1 MNYRRTRAVFI
12 KELHHIVRDRLS
24 LGLALAIPV
33 MMLLLFGFAL
43 SLDVERI
50 PTLVYDQDG
59 TPASRDVVR
68 QFQGSRYFEI
78 RGFASD
84 YAAIERDI
92 DRSRIL
98 TGIVIPRGFGGD
110 IASGKG
116 ASVQLLMDG
125 SDSNTS
131 AIAKGY
137 AESIVRTYAAQIQIS
152 SRGVRRSTPALSATR
167 VAPAPSAVD
176 ARIRVWY
183 NSSLRSRNY
192 VVPGL
197 IAVILMTMSGQL
209 TSLTIAREWEMGTME
224 QLLSTPLRPTELV
237 AGKMFA
243 YFIVG
248 LTDAVIAMIIGV
260 GVFSVPFRGSAL
272 LLGVSTCLFLCVV
285 LFWGIFISSAVRN
298 QIQAFQ
304 LGMLTTFLPGMLL
317 SGFMFSIDTMPVVLQ
332 ALSHIVPA
340 RYFVV
345 ILKGLFLKGAG
356 IDIIGNQILFLLL
369 FAVVVFGLAVRKLK
383 RQKVA

>member
-1 MNYRRTRAVFI
+1 VNYRRTRAVFI

-24 LGLALAIPV
+24 LALALAIPV

-43 SLDVERI
+43 SLDVENI
-50 PTLVYDQDG
+50 PTLVFDQDG
-59 TPASRDVVR
+59 TPASRELVR
-68 QFQGSRYFEI
+68 RFQGSRYFEI

-84 YAAIERDI
+84 YAEIERDI
-92 DRSRIL
+92 DSSRIL
-98 TGIVIPRGFGGD
+98 AGIVIPRGFGGD
-110 IASGKG
+110 IAAGRG

-137 AESIVRTYAAQIQIS
+137 AESIVRIYAAHIQIS
-152 SRGVRRSTPALSATR
+152 IRGVRPSSAATP
-167 VAPAPSAVD
+167 AVD
-176 ARIRVWY
+176 AQIRVWY
-183 NSSLRSRNY
+183 NSSLRSKNY

-197 IAVILMTMSGQL
+197 IAVILMTMAGQL

-224 QLLSTPLRPTELV
+224 QLLSTPLRPSELV
-237 AGKMFA
+237 AGKMLA

-248 LTDAVIAMIIGV
+248 MADSVIALIIGV

-298 QIQAFQ
+298 QVQAFQ

-317 SGFMFSIDTMPVVLQ
+317 SGFMFAIDTMPAPLQ
-332 ALSHIVPA
+332 AISYIVPA
-340 RYFVV
+340 RYFVT
-345 ILKGLFLKGAG
+345 ILKDLFLKGAG
-356 IDIIGNQILFLLL
+356 LGIIGNQILFLLL
-369 FAVVVFGLAVRKLK
+369 FAVVVFGLAIRKLK

>member
-1 MNYRRTRAVFI
+1 MNFRRTRAVFI
-12 KELHHIVRDRLS
+12 KELNHIVRDRLS
-24 LGLALAIPV
+24 LALAIAIPI

-43 SLDVERI
+43 SLDVDRI

-59 TPASRDVVR
+59 TPASRELVR
-68 QFQGSRYFEI
+68 RFEGSRYFDI

-98 TGIVIPRGFGGD
+98 AGIVIPRGFGGD
-110 IASGKG
+110 IAAGKG

-131 AIAKGY
+131 GIAKGY
-137 AESIVRTYAAQIQIS
+137 AESIVRIYAAQVRIS
-152 SRGVRRSTPALSATR
+152 SRGVQRS
-167 VAPAPSAVD
+167 APAVD
-176 ARIRVWY
+176 AHIRVWY
-183 NSSLRSRNY
+183 NSSLRSKNY

-197 IAVILMTMSGQL
+197 IAVILMTMAGQL

-224 QLLSTPLRPTELV
+224 QLLSTPLRPSELV
-237 AGKMFA
+237 AGKMLA

-248 LTDAVIAMIIGV
+248 LADAVIAIVIGV
-260 GVFSVPFRGSAL
+260 GVFAVPFRGSVL
-272 LLGVSTCLFLCVV
+272 LLGASTCLFLCVV

-304 LGMLTTFLPGMLL
+304 LGMLSTFLPGMLL
-317 SGFMFSIDTMPVVLQ
+317 SGFMFSIDTMPAPLQ
-332 ALSHIVPA
+332 AISYIVPA

-356 IDIIGNQILFLLL
+356 LGIIGNQILFLML
-369 FAVVVFGLAVRKLK
+369 FAVVVFALAVRKLK
-383 RQKVA
+383 QQKVA

>member
-1 MNYRRTRAVFI
+1 MNYRRTRAVFV
-12 KELHHIVRDRLS
+12 KELNHIVRDRLS
-24 LGLALAIPV
+24 LALALAIPV
-33 MMLLLFGFAL
+33 MMLLLFGYAL

-50 PTLVYDQDG
+50 PTLIYDQDG
-59 TPASRDVVR
+59 TPASRELAR
-68 QFQGSRYFEI
+68 QFHGSRYFEI

-92 DRSRIL
+92 DRGRIL
-98 TGIVIPRGFGGD
+98 TGIVIPIGFGGD
-110 IASGKG
+110 IAAGKG

-131 AIAKGY
+131 AIARGY
-137 AESIVRTYAAQIQIS
+137 AESIVRKYSAQIQV
-152 SRGVRRSTPALSATR
+152 RGGTVQRS
-167 VAPAPSAVD
+167 APAVD
-176 ARIRVWY
+176 AQIRVWY

-197 IAVILMTMSGQL
+197 IAVILMTMAGQL

-224 QLLSTPLRPTELV
+224 QLLSTPLRPSELV

-248 LTDAVIAMIIGV
+248 LADAIIVLVIGV

-272 LLGVSTCLFLCVV
+272 LLGASTCLFLCVV
-285 LFWGIFISSAVRN
+285 LFWGILISSATRN
-298 QIQAFQ
+298 QIMAFQ
-304 LGMLTTFLPGMLL
+304 LGMLTTFLPGFLL
-317 SGFMFSIDTMPVVLQ
+317 SGFMFSIDTMPAPLQ
-332 ALSHIVPA
+332 AISRIVPA

-345 ILKGLFLKGAG
+345 IL
-356 IDIIGNQILFLLL
+356 
-369 FAVVVFGLAVRKLK
+369 
-383 RQKVA
+383 

>member
-1 MNYRRTRAVFI
+1 MKYRRTRAVFI
-12 KELHHIVRDRLS
+12 KELRHIVRDRLS
-24 LGLALAIPV
+24 LALALAIPV
-33 MMLLLFGFAL
+33 MMLLLFGYAL

-59 TPASRDVVR
+59 TPASRELVR

-84 YAAIERDI
+84 YAEIERDI

-98 TGIVIPRGFGGD
+98 LGIVVPRGFGGD
-110 IASGKG
+110 ISAGKT

-137 AESIVRTYAAQIQIS
+137 AESVVQIYAARVQVS
-152 SRGVRRSTPALSATR
+152 SHAVQRS
-167 VAPAPSAVD
+167 APAVD

-197 IAVILMTMSGQL
+197 IAVILMTMAGQL
-209 TSLTIAREWEMGTME
+209 TSLTIAREWEMGAME
-224 QLLSTPLRPTELV
+224 QLLSTPLRPSELV
-237 AGKMFA
+237 AGKMLA

-248 LTDAVIAMIIGV
+248 LADAVIVLIIGV

-285 LFWGIFISSAVRN
+285 LFWGIFISCATRN

-317 SGFMFSIDTMPVVLQ
+317 SGFMFSIDTMPAPLR
-332 ALSHIVPA
+332 ALSYVVPA

-356 IDIIGNQILFLLL
+356 LGIIGNQILLLLL
-369 FAVVVFGLAVRKLK
+369 FAALVFALAVRKLK
-383 RQKVA
+383 QQKVA